1 MKLEIKDRTYRLKG
15 KKAPLSFILNS
26 RHTRT
31 KPLLYFDGKV
41 NRPLKYASNQKSPF
55 EDEHDGNAILEPV
68 IFERGMLF
76 VPKTNVVL
84 QHFLHLHPSRDKV
97 FEEVDNEK
105 NAQVDVETL
114 DYELEAQILAKDL
127 DVSTLETVARVA
139 LGLKVER
146 MTSAELKR
154 DVRIFAK
161 RDPKEFLN
169 IVNDPALKIQNFGYR
184 LLDERMIS
192 IRNGGKDIYYNL
204 SSNKKR
210 LITIPF
216 GQEPIDALTDFFR
229 TDDGIEVMEMFKK
242 KLEE

>member
-84 QHFLHLHPSRDKV
+84 QHFLHIHPGRDKIY
-97 FEEVDNEK
+97 EEVDNEK

-127 DVSTLETVARVA
+127 DVNTLETIARVA
-139 LGLKVER
+139 LGLKVEK

-154 DVRIFAK
+154 DVRMFAK

-169 IVNDPALKIQNFGYR
+169 IVNDPSLKIQNFGYR
-184 LLDERMIS
+184 LIDERMIS
-192 IRNGGKDIYYNL
+192 IRNGGKDIYFNL
-204 SSNKKR
+204 PSNKKR
-210 LITIPF
+210 LITVPF
-216 GQEPIDALTDFFR
+216 GQEPVEALADFFR
-229 TDDGIEVMEMFKK
+229 TDDGIEVMQMLEK